1 VADSEENKEKES
13 PETEAPEEKAEEK
26 AEEKSEEKPEEKSE
40 AKSEEKSE
48 EKPEAKSEEEEKPDS
63 GPAPETREAEPAVAL
78 KEVQE
83 EKQAPVRVENRSNF
97 IDGFSKT
104 VTYIKE
110 SSADKSLIFR
120 ESDKLTLKLLIWALV
135 LSAIFVILLVA
146 SVRIPSLSAF
156 FFIMADIMLFS
167 AILGFTLTRFGIIR
181 AMEPRYAVVTYHLMV
196 GTGLLGITVVFNIM
210 VVAVMILF
218 HDRIAIVFGG

>member
-1 VADSEENKEKES
+1 MADSEENKEKES

-26 AEEKSEEKPEEKSE
+26 SEEKSE

-48 EKPEAKSEEEEKPDS
+48 ENPGAKSEEEKPDS

-78 KEVQE
+78 KEVPE
-83 EKQAPVRVENRSNF
+83 EKQAPARVENRSNF

-218 HDRIAIVFGG
+218 HDRIAMVFGG

>member
-1 VADSEENKEKES
+1 MADSEENKEKES

-26 AEEKSEEKPEEKSE
+26 PEEKSEEKSEEKPEEKSE
-40 AKSEEKSE
+40 
-48 EKPEAKSEEEEKPDS
+48 EKPESS
-63 GPAPETREAEPAVAL
+63 PAPETRETGPAVAL
-78 KEVQE
+78 KEVPE
-83 EKQAPVRVENRSNF
+83 EKQPPAKVENRSNF
-97 IDGFSKT
+97 IEGFSKT

-110 SSADKSLIFR
+110 SSADKSLTFR
-120 ESDKLTLKLLIWALV
+120 ESDKLTLKLLIWALI
-135 LSAIFVILLVA
+135 LSAVFVILLLA

-156 FFIMADIMLFS
+156 FYIMADIMLFS

-196 GTGLLGITVVFNIM
+196 GTGLLGITIVFNIM

-218 HDRIAIVFGG
+218 HDKIAMVFGG